1 MGVCLVICA
10 AEVYVSPAASSLPIP
25 DGGPLF
31 GTPRVSRFADMYTG
45 RGNGDRAQLAAT
57 RPSLGPGGRSTSSF
71 DAIRLIAAF
80 AVLVSHHFGLVRGEQ
95 PLVPG
100 FGSLGVFAVTV
111 FFVISGYFVALS
123 WDREPDP
130 VRYWKKRALRILPA
144 LVVVVGIS
152 ILIIGPAETNLS
164 LGDYATNAATWSYW
178 RNAVL
183 VLGIQFDLP
192 GVFTAK
198 PMSAVNLSLW
208 SLPIELIMY
217 VSIVIAGIAL
227 RRFSRWAYPVL
238 ATIFA
243 LAWWIIPGDQFG
255 TTLQTLNLGVFFLAG
270 AAIYSFGLLRRIT
283 PSFLAVC
290 VVVVVLAAALDGPQT
305 KLLLWIFFPMV
316 VLGLGALPSALGKR
330 VAAMGDISYGVY
342 LWAFPIQQIVIA
354 HLLGLVG
361 FWVSMLLAAIVTT
374 ALALASW
381 HLVERPALRLRDRGN
396 TRPETVPAD
405 ERRLVLPNP
414 SPDSA

>member
-1 MGVCLVICA
+1 MSHQLRHRYRYHMAGL
-10 AEVYVSPAASSLPIP
+10 L
-25 DGGPLF
+25 DL
-31 GTPRVSRFADMYTG
+31 RVSRFADMYTG
-45 RGNGDRAQLAAT
+45 KGNGDRVQLAAT
-57 RPSLGPGGRSTSSF
+57 RPPLGSGGRSTSSF
-71 DAIRLIAAF
+71 DAIRLVAAF
-80 AVLVSHHFGLVRGEQ
+80 AVLVSHHFGLVTGQQ
-95 PLVPG
+95 PVVPG

-111 FFVISGYFVALS
+111 FFVVSGYFVALS
-123 WDREPDP
+123 WDRDPDP
-130 VRYWKKRALRILPA
+130 LRYWKKRALRILPA

-217 VSIVIAGIAL
+217 VSVVIAGIAL

-243 LAWWIIPGDQFG
+243 LAWWIIPGDEFG
-255 TTLQTLNLGVFFLAG
+255 TTLQTFNLGVFFLAG
-270 AAIYSFGLLRRIT
+270 AAIYSFGLLKRIT
-283 PSFLAVC
+283 PTFLAVC
-290 VVVVVLAAALDGPQT
+290 VVVVVLAAAQDGPQT
-305 KLLLWIFFPMV
+305 KLLLWVFFPLV

-354 HLLGLVG
+354 HLFGFVG
-361 FWVSMLLAAIVTT
+361 FWVSMLLAAIVTA

-381 HLVERPALRLRDRGN
+381 HFVERPALRLRDRASS
-396 TRPETVPAD
+396 RPEAVQAK
-405 ERRLVLPNP
+405 
-414 SPDSA
+414 

>member
-1 MGVCLVICA
+1 
-10 AEVYVSPAASSLPIP
+10 
-25 DGGPLF
+25 
-31 GTPRVSRFADMYTG
+31 
-45 RGNGDRAQLAAT
+45 
-57 RPSLGPGGRSTSSF
+57 
-71 DAIRLIAAF
+71 
-80 AVLVSHHFGLVRGEQ
+80 LVSHHFGLVRGEQ

-130 VRYWKKRALRILPA
+130 VRYWKKRVLRILPA
-144 LVVVVGIS
+144 LAVVVGIS

-192 GVFTAK
+192 GVFTAR

-255 TTLQTLNLGVFFLAG
+255 TTLQTFNLGVFFLGG

-283 PSFLAVC
+283 PAFLAVC

-361 FWVSMLLAAIVTT
+361 FWASMLLAAIVTT

-381 HLVERPALRLRDRGN
+381 HFIERPALRLRNLGN
-396 TRPETVPAD
+396 SPPEAAPVN
-405 ERRLVLPNP
+405 ERQLRLPNP
-414 SPDSA
+414 RPGSA